1 MNFKFDC
8 PAIFLI
14 GPTASGKTD
23 LAISIAKKFPIEII
37 SVDSAMV
44 YRGMDIGTAKP
55 LKDARKSV
63 PHHLVDIISPEQS
76 FDLGL
81 FLNEAEKAI
90 KTIRKRNKF
99 PLFVGGS
106 MLFHKTLLEGIHD
119 FPNDENIR
127 KNIQSLRKLKGFE
140 SLVEELKN
148 SDIETYKAIDIKNPR
163 RLERALEIIR
173 ITGKKLSLLKTE
185 PKTIFFNQKKCLL
198 LGLTEKKK
206 VLEDLAKKRLLKMI
220 NHGFI
225 DELENLKKEYKLNSE
240 LQSMNTIN
248 YKQFM
253 PYIDGDISLE
263 NSIDDALNATKQL
276 IKTQL
281 NWMKKFELNYCA
293 NTGNINDSETFSDT
307 IKTYLRSFI
316 K

>member
-23 LAISIAKKFPIEII
+23 QAISIAKKFPMEII

-55 LKDARKSV
+55 SKDVRKSV

-76 FDLGL
+76 FDIGL
-81 FLNEAEKAI
+81 FLNEAEKAVEA
-90 KTIRKRNKF
+90 IRKKNKF

-106 MLFHKTLLEGIHD
+106 MLFHKTLLEGIHN

-127 KNIQSLRKLKGFE
+127 KDIQNLKDSRGIK

-148 SDIETYKAIDIKNPR
+148 SDVETYKTIDIKNSR
-163 RLERALEIIR
+163 RVERALEIIR
-173 ITGKKLSLLKTE
+173 ITGKRLSLLKTE
-185 PKTIFFNQKKCLL
+185 PKTIFFNQKRCLL

-220 NHGFI
+220 NDGFI
-225 DELENLKKEYKLNSE
+225 DELENLKKAYKLKHE

-253 PYIDGDISLE
+253 PYVDGDNSLE

-281 NWMKKFELNYCA
+281 NWMKKFKLNFCA
-293 NTGNINDSETFSDT
+293 NTGNMNDSETFSDT
-307 IKTYLRSFI
+307 IKTYLRSFT
-316 K
+316 

>member
-23 LAISIAKKFPIEII
+23 RAISIAKKFPMEII

-55 LKDARKSV
+55 SKDVRKSV

-90 KTIRKRNKF
+90 EAIRKKNKF

-127 KNIQSLRKLKGFE
+127 KDIQNLKDSKGIKSLI
-140 SLVEELKN
+140 EELKN
-148 SDIETYKAIDIKNPR
+148 SDVETYKTIDIKNSR
-163 RLERALEIIR
+163 RVERAIEIIR
-173 ITGKKLSLLKTE
+173 ITGKRLSLLKTE
-185 PKTIFFNQKKCLL
+185 PKTIFFNQKRCLL

-263 NSIDDALNATKQL
+263 NSIDNALNATKQL

>member
-23 LAISIAKKFPIEII
+23 RAISIAKKFPMEII

-55 LKDARKSV
+55 SKDVRKSV

-90 KTIRKRNKF
+90 EAIRKKNKF

-127 KNIQSLRKLKGFE
+127 KDIQNLKDSKGIKSLI
-140 SLVEELKN
+140 EELKN
-148 SDIETYKAIDIKNPR
+148 SDVETYKTIDIKNSR
-163 RLERALEIIR
+163 RVERAIEIIR
-173 ITGKKLSLLKTE
+173 ITGKRLSLLKTE
-185 PKTIFFNQKKCLL
+185 PKTIFFNQKRCLL

-225 DELENLKKEYKLNSE
+225 DELENLKKAYKLNSE

-263 NSIDDALNATKQL
+263 NSIDNALNATKQL

-307 IKTYLRSFI
+307 IKTYLRSFT
-316 K
+316 

>member
-1 MNFKFDC
+1 MNYKFNF

-14 GPTASGKTD
+14 GPTASGKTEQSF
-23 LAISIAKKFPIEII
+23 SITKKFPVEII

-44 YRGMDIGTAKP
+44 FKGMDIGTSKP
-55 LKDARKSV
+55 SKDMRESF
-63 PHHLVDIISPEQS
+63 PHHLIDIISPEQD

-81 FLNEAEKAI
+81 FLEETDRAV
-90 KTIRKRNKF
+90 KTIREKNKF

>member
-23 LAISIAKKFPIEII
+23 QAISIAKKFPMEII

-55 LKDARKSV
+55 SKDVRKSV

-81 FLNEAEKAI
+81 FLNEAEKAVEA
-90 KTIRKRNKF
+90 IRKKNKF

-106 MLFHKTLLEGIHD
+106 MLFHKTLLEGIHN

-127 KNIQSLRKLKGFE
+127 KDIQNLKDSKGIK

-148 SDIETYKAIDIKNPR
+148 SDVETYKTIDIKNSR
-163 RLERALEIIR
+163 RVERALEIIR
-173 ITGKKLSLLKTE
+173 ITGKRLSLLKTE
-185 PKTIFFNQKKCLL
+185 PKTIFFNQKRCLL

-206 VLEDLAKKRLLKMI
+206 VLEGLAKKRLLKMI
-220 NHGFI
+220 NDGFI
-225 DELENLKKEYKLNSE
+225 DELENLKKAYKLKYE

-253 PYIDGDISLE
+253 PYINGDISLQ

-307 IKTYLRSFI
+307 IKTYLRSFT
-316 K
+316 

>member
-23 LAISIAKKFPIEII
+23 QAISIAKKFPMEII

-55 LKDARKSV
+55 SKDVRKSV

-81 FLNEAEKAI
+81 FLNEAEKAVEA
-90 KTIRKRNKF
+90 IRKKNKF

-106 MLFHKTLLEGIHD
+106 MLFHKTLLEGIHN

-127 KNIQSLRKLKGFE
+127 KDIQNLKDSKGIK

-148 SDIETYKAIDIKNPR
+148 SDVETYKTIDIKNSR
-163 RLERALEIIR
+163 RVERALEIIR
-173 ITGKKLSLLKTE
+173 ITGKRLSLLKTE
-185 PKTIFFNQKKCLL
+185 PKTIFFNQKRCLL

-206 VLEDLAKKRLLKMI
+206 VLEGLAKKRLLKMI
-220 NHGFI
+220 NDGFI

-253 PYIDGDISLE
+253 PYIDGDISLQ
-263 NSIDDALNATKQL
+263 NSIDDALNATKLL

-307 IKTYLRSFI
+307 IKTYLRSFT
-316 K
+316 

>member
-23 LAISIAKKFPIEII
+23 QAISIAKKFPMEII

-55 LKDARKSV
+55 SKDVRKSV

-90 KTIRKRNKF
+90 EAIRKKNKF

-106 MLFHKTLLEGIHD
+106 MLFHKTLLEGIHN

-127 KNIQSLRKLKGFE
+127 KDIQNLKDSKGIK

-148 SDIETYKAIDIKNPR
+148 SDVETYKKIDIKNSR
-163 RLERALEIIR
+163 RVERALEIIR
-173 ITGKKLSLLKTE
+173 ITGKRLSLLKTE
-185 PKTIFFNQKKCLL
+185 PKTIFFNQKRCLL

-220 NHGFI
+220 NDGFI

-253 PYIDGDISLE
+253 PYIDGDISLQ

-307 IKTYLRSFI
+307 IKTYLRSFT
-316 K
+316 

>member
-23 LAISIAKKFPIEII
+23 QAISIAKKFPMEII

-55 LKDARKSV
+55 SKDVRKSV

-90 KTIRKRNKF
+90 EAIRKKNKF

-106 MLFHKTLLEGIHD
+106 MLFHKTLLEGIHN

-127 KNIQSLRKLKGFE
+127 KDIQNLKDSKGIK

-148 SDIETYKAIDIKNPR
+148 SDVETYKTIDIKNSR
-163 RLERALEIIR
+163 RVERALEIIR
-173 ITGKKLSLLKTE
+173 ITGKRLSLLKTE
-185 PKTIFFNQKKCLL
+185 PKTIFFNQKRCLL

-220 NHGFI
+220 NDGFI

-253 PYIDGDISLE
+253 PYIDGDISLQ
-263 NSIDDALNATKQL
+263 NSIDDALNATKLL

-307 IKTYLRSFI
+307 IKTYLRSFT
-316 K
+316 

>member
-23 LAISIAKKFPIEII
+23 QAISIAKKFPMEII

-55 LKDARKSV
+55 SKDVRKSV

-81 FLNEAEKAI
+81 FLNEAEKAVEA
-90 KTIRKRNKF
+90 IRKKNKF

-106 MLFHKTLLEGIHD
+106 MLFHKTLLEGIHN

-127 KNIQSLRKLKGFE
+127 KDIQNLKDSKGIK

-148 SDIETYKAIDIKNPR
+148 SDVETYKKIDIKNSR
-163 RLERALEIIR
+163 RVERALEIIR
-173 ITGKKLSLLKTE
+173 ITGKRLSLLKTE
-185 PKTIFFNQKKCLL
+185 PKTIFFNQKRCLL

-206 VLEDLAKKRLLKMI
+206 VLEGLAKKRLLKMI
-220 NHGFI
+220 NDGFI

-253 PYIDGDISLE
+253 PYIDGDISLQ

-307 IKTYLRSFI
+307 IKTYLRSFT
-316 K
+316 

>member
-1 MNFKFDC
+1 
-8 PAIFLI
+8 
-14 GPTASGKTD
+14 
-23 LAISIAKKFPIEII
+23 
-37 SVDSAMV
+37 
-44 YRGMDIGTAKP
+44 
-55 LKDARKSV
+55 
-63 PHHLVDIISPEQS
+63 
-76 FDLGL
+76 
-81 FLNEAEKAI
+81 
-90 KTIRKRNKF
+90 
-99 PLFVGGS
+99 
-106 MLFHKTLLEGIHD
+106 
-119 FPNDENIR
+119 
-127 KNIQSLRKLKGFE
+127 
-140 SLVEELKN
+140 
-148 SDIETYKAIDIKNPR
+148 
-163 RLERALEIIR
+163 
-173 ITGKKLSLLKTE
+173 
-185 PKTIFFNQKKCLL
+185 
-198 LGLTEKKK
+198 
-206 VLEDLAKKRLLKMI
+206 MI